1 MIYISSDHR
10 GYELKNY
17 LIKELTP
24 KGTIVMDLGPFN
36 FNPDDDYP
44 DYAKLVAKKIQ
55 ENPHN
60 MGILI
65 CANGV
70 GMSIA
75 ANKFKGVRAS
85 ISWNSKHA
93 ATSRNDDKTNIL
105 VLPSDFIIKEEAL
118 EITQTWLS
126 TDFSGEERHLRRIM
140 KITSF
145 EESNF

>member
-1 MIYISSDHR
+1 
-10 GYELKNY
+10 
-17 LIKELTP
+17 
-24 KGTIVMDLGPFN
+24 
-36 FNPDDDYP
+36 
-44 DYAKLVAKKIQ
+44 
-55 ENPHN
+55 

-70 GMSIA
+70 GMNIS

-93 ATSRNDDKTNIL
+93 ATSRNDDKTNVL
-105 VLPSDFIIKEEAL
+105 VLPSDFITKEEAL